1 MSGNVSQTS
10 DGHKRQCLG
19 ASVSH
24 GRGGGQARG
33 SVLQSPSSD
42 RAHPYASIDDLVW
55 RVRDAPPREE
65 VQHVPLEWS
74 RAFWESRDIDKSD
87 ILALLVKAFKIENQ
101 PELDINLCDAVAGMH
116 RGNHLVNVGAL
127 VDFSTIGEMVDMSVL
142 NSPFM
147 AMNESLHGMIPVVK
161 IEGSGLSTALNAI
174 VREDEGSG
182 FEAATENVRS
192 VVDNLTDTSR
202 LFFPLLIS
210 AHIVL
215 VDIDFGKGVCK
226 VYDDSRS
233 RSYEEPCKKL
243 FQILFQFVRKSNMA
257 RVVSPGNIQFVY
269 GKTQDTNACC
279 IHALFNLV
287 NCLADEPMRQE
298 LKGCNP
304 SEHRASVTLAIMSL
318 LEDGY
323 SPPVRKPS
331 ERK

>member
-1 MSGNVSQTS
+1 MSGNVPQTS
-10 DGHKRQCLG
+10 DTHKRQCIG
-19 ASVSH
+19 ASVS
-24 GRGGGQARG
+24 RGWEGALARV
-33 SVLQSPSSD
+33 SVLQSPSLDS
-42 RAHPYASIDDLVW
+42 AHPYASIDALRA
-55 RVRDAPPREE
+55 RVCDAPPSEE
-65 VQHVPLEWS
+65 VQCVPLNLTSAYWGS
-74 RAFWESRDIDKSD
+74 RGIYKAG
-87 ILALLVKAFKIENQ
+87 ILDLLVKAFKIKNQ
-101 PELDINLCDAVAGMH
+101 PELDINRCDAAAGMH
-116 RGNHLVNVGAL
+116 RGNHTVLVEAL
-127 VDFSTIGEMVDMSVL
+127 KDFSKKGEMVDMSVL
-142 NSPFM
+142 NIPFM

-174 VREDEGSG
+174 VREDADSG
-182 FEAATENVRS
+182 FEAAAENVRS

-215 VDIDFGKGVCK
+215 VDIDFGKEVCK

-243 FQILFQFVRKSNMA
+243 FQILFQFVRKSNMS

-287 NCLADEPMRQE
+287 NCLADEPTRQE

-304 SEHRASVTLAIMSL
+304 SDHRASVTLAIMSL